1 MCGCVC
7 GMGEC
12 MCGWVN
18 VVGEYVWWVSVC
30 VMGEYVWVGSK
41 CGWVSVYVVGEWVG
55 G

>member
-1 MCGCVC
+1 M
-7 GMGEC
+7 
-12 MCGWVN
+12 
-18 VVGEYVWWVSVC
+18 VGEC